1 MAPTAKSPGCALVTG
16 GAGFIGGHIVERLV
30 ADGWQVR
37 VLDDFSSGRA
47 SNLAACE
54 GRYELHRGDLTDVDL
69 LDRAVDGADVIFHAV
84 DLQIG
89 LERTVEDFLGA
100 LD

>member
-1 MAPTAKSPGCALVTG
+1 MSPTAKSPGCALVTG

-30 ADGWQVR
+30 GDGWRVR

-54 GRYELHRGDLTDVDL
+54 GRFELHRGDLTDSDL
-69 LDRAVDGADVIFHAV
+69 LDRAVAGADVIF
-84 DLQIG
+84 
-89 LERTVEDFLGA
+89 TYGA
-100 LD
+100 LDAARLLG